1 MFSVQQV
8 EQMKEELAA
17 HQLQVDI
24 FGDPLKNIW
33 KDRPSIPDSPAFI
46 YDIKYAGKSCEEKIS
61 AIRAELKK
69 KGVYALFISALDEIA
84 WISIY
89 EETMYIAIR
98 S

>member
-46 YDIKYAGKSCEEKIS
+46 MISNMQEK
-61 AIRAELKK
+61 AAKK
-69 KGVYALFISALDEIA
+69 KYPLSV
-84 WISIY
+84 
-89 EETMYIAIR
+89 R

>member
-24 FGDPLKNIW
+24 FGDPLNSIW
-33 KDRPSIPDSPAFI
+33 KDRPAMPDSPAFI

-61 AIRAELKK
+61 AIRTKLKNRIFHFLKK
-69 KGVYALFISALDEIA
+69 RLKNIRISTL
-84 WISIY
+84 Y
-89 EETMYIAIR
+89 VHCYFMV
-98 S
+98 